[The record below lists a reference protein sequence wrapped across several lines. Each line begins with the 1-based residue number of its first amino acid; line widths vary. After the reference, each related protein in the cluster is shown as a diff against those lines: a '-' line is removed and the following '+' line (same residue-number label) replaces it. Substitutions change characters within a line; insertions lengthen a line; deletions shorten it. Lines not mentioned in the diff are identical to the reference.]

1 MDDWYCLCFL
11 LICHRPWVLLIGART
26 LYLQHLDVE
35 DERLW
40 VLLQGI
46 QVRMTQGAVF
56 MHLSDPTAMPLSLQ
70 GVLAL
75 GDVAEALGH

>member
-1 MDDWYCLCFL
+1 
-11 LICHRPWVLLIGART
+11 
-26 LYLQHLDVE
+26 VE